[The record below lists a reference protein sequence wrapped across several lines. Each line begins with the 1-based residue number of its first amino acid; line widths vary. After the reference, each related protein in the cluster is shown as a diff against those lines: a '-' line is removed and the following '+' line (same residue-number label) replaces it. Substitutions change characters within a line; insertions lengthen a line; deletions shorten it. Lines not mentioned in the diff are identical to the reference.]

1 MARMGAEKGKREN
14 HSEELVDMPEDT
26 CAVCTG
32 MVKWRIVT
40 HAWLI
45 ACSLTAGVWING
57 L

>member
-1 MARMGAEKGKREN
+1 MGAEKGKREN
-14 HSEELVDMPEDT
+14 HSEELVDMQEDT
-26 CAVCTG
+26 RAVCTG